1 MYNFIAHRYSEPKW
15 MAYVTPSDKAFTF
28 SDNTS
33 VASLL
38 ELKQALSNLPE
49 DVVMKHI
56 GEKNNDIVNW
66 VEFVV
71 GDKELATE
79 LRKYNHRW
87 GMLVA
92 LERQLMRTLSLP
104 AYVAKRWLSSTNLSF
119 TFVSGETV
127 SSLEELAKTL
137 SAVTDATVDF
147 HCERVPNDIAK
158 WVADVIGDYE
168 LAEILE
174 ESSNREQMKR
184 SIDDHLDMLKEAEEE

>member
-15 MAYVTPSDKAFTF
+15 QAYVTPSNKAFTF

-33 VASLL
+33 VSSLL
-38 ELKQALSNLPE
+38 ELKHALSALPE
-49 DVVMKHI
+49 DVVMGHI

-71 GDKELATE
+71 GDKELAEE

-92 LERQLMRTLSLP
+92 LERQMMRTLSLP
-104 AYVAKRWLSSTNLSF
+104 SYVAKRWLSGTELRF

-127 SSLEELAKTL
+127 SSLEDLSKTL
-137 SAVTDATVDF
+137 GIITDATVEF
-147 HCERVPNDIAK
+147 HGERVPNDISK
-158 WVADVIGDYE
+158 WVADVIGDYQ

-184 SIDDHLDMLKEAEEE
+184 SIDDHIDMLKEAAEE